1 MNKWIGGLFYLLLG
15 GLTVGIR
22 GAEAQGIAAQGN
34 DPAFSTL
41 PPTLSAD
48 GAYLADLET
57 GAELFAKNADKKEFP
72 ASTTKIMTAL
82 LAAEHG
88 CLDEIVTIS
97 PKAAE
102 VGEASIWLEA
112 GEKVQLENLLA
123 AALMKSANDAC
134 VAIAEH
140 ISGSEEAFV
149 RRMNQRAWELG
160 ARNTHFVN
168 PHGLHDPNHYTTA
181 RDLVTIARAALRQP
195 VIRRFCA
202 QKEFLIPWA
211 GHPWPRTIRNLNQL
225 LWRYP
230 GADGVKTGKTQQA
243 GPCLV
248 FSASREGWQI
258 VGAVLKAPR
267 RWEDSEFLLQYG
279 FQNFEP
285 RRVIRRGMV
294 LQAVPVVRGVVKQAK
309 VVSDRDVTL
318 VFQRGQ
324 PDPAFQIF
332 LPRIL
337 KAPLEAH
344 TPLGHVWVR
353 GYQCSGYALLCLAH
367 DLKAVW
373 WAALADKAR
382 LTLSPTGFPVALLL
396 CWMIYGTFAK
406 SYRQRRSGLATPRRR
421 SRSGRPGMR

>member
-1 MNKWIGGLFYLLLG
+1 M
-15 GLTVGIR
+15 
-22 GAEAQGIAAQGN
+22 AEAQGVVAQGTPP
-34 DPAFSTL
+34 PAPAPSL
-41 PPTLSAD
+41 ILSAD
-48 GAYLADLET
+48 GAYLADMET
-57 GAELFAKNADKKEFP
+57 GAELFAKNPDKKEFP

-82 LAAEHG
+82 LAAEYGH
-88 CLDEIVTIS
+88 LDEIVTVS

-102 VGEASIWLEA
+102 VGEASMWLEA
-112 GEKVQLENLLA
+112 GEKVRLENLLA

-140 ISGSEEAFV
+140 IAGSEEAFV
-149 RRMNQRAWELG
+149 SRMNQRAWELG

-202 QKEFLIPWA
+202 QKEFLIPWDR
-211 GHPWPRTIRNLNQL
+211 HPWPRTIRNLNQL

-248 FSASREGWQI
+248 FSATRGGWQI
-258 VGAVLKAPR
+258 VGAVLKAWQ
-267 RWEDSEFLLQYG
+267 RWEDSEALLQYG
-279 FQNFEP
+279 FQNFEL
-285 RRVIRRGMV
+285 RRVIRQGMFI
-294 LQAVPVVRGVVKQAK
+294 QSVPVVRGIVKQAK

-318 VFQRGQ
+318 IFQRGQ
-324 PDPAFQIF
+324 PDPVFQIF
-332 LPRIL
+332 LPRTL

-344 TPLGHVWVR
+344 IPVGQVQVQ
-353 GYQCSGYALLCLAH
+353 GYHCSGHALLFPAH

-373 WAALADKAR
+373 WATFTDKAR
-382 LTLSPTGFPVALLL
+382 LTLFPAIFPLALLV
-396 CWMIYGTFAK
+396 CWGIYGTFAK
-406 SYRQRRSGLATPRRR
+406 GYRQRRSRLATPRRR
-421 SRSGRPGMR
+421 FRPGRSGTR